1 MSSCQSVWDCL
12 TVYPDRSYA
21 VPVLPLSYLYHLYA
35 LLSSWLMDMH
45 ARNAHTVRHVGFG
58 SKRVLPRTHS
68 RNDTAFLQHRVALV
82 ILGHR
87 VVDYGKLHGLCV
99 ASGFQKEYLISLYI
113 YISLLHATAFPQCWS
128 NKPSIRLSAPGPESR
143 ARGKY
148 HNSCPKTWRHIHVR
162 AHVLTRITVT

>member
-1 MSSCQSVWDCL
+1 
-12 TVYPDRSYA
+12 
-21 VPVLPLSYLYHLYA
+21 
-35 LLSSWLMDMH
+35 MDMH

-113 YISLLHATAFPQCWS
+113 YIYLSLSF
-128 NKPSIRLSAPGPESR
+128 
-143 ARGKY
+143 ARDSVSTMLIK
-148 HNSCPKTWRHIHVR
+148 
-162 AHVLTRITVT
+162 